1 MNTKNLIINGKVLG
15 FIIDSKFLVEV
26 ADEWLVSWVVIF
38 LISLREVRLFPT
50 QYGGDLVMLVT
61 IT

>member
-26 ADEWLVSWVVIF
+26 VNEWLVSWVVIF

>member
-1 MNTKNLIINGKVLG
+1 MYTKNLIINGKVLG
-15 FIIDSKFLVEV
+15 FIIDYKFLVEV